1 MTENEKRDRL
11 RERIDAAEARNAART
26 VADQAREAA
35 ATATDFVKRH
45 PLATVAG
52 VAVAGLAIGAMTRPG
67 RRAGKKASKRA
78 GAFASYAAEIGLAYA
93 TGLLD
98 KAGDAARTG
107 QDKLSELGGA
117 AANRGGDAA
126 ETARPPRCSAG
137 SRSPCRAPDHRTA
150 PAASRPP
157 PCTCR
162 RSPRAP
168 R

>member
-126 ETARPPRCSAG
+126 ETARRLSSELSAK
-137 SRSPCRAPDHRTA
+137 
-150 PAASRPP
+150 ASKSIRELRGRLPH
-157 PCTCR
+157 
-162 RSPRAP
+162 
-168 R
+168 